1 MSEPEVPAHKDDAAS
16 GDVPAMM
23 VSGYALGATGFE
35 RLAFISKE
43 NGIVLPA
50 GSFKEVVHFLWAT
63 DQKAAFLVCLL
74 LAADERVHVRAD
86 LAVAMPQY
94 HKAIFRI
101 LSADF
106 ALSVRAAIAAN
117 AITPTDMLLHLAS
130 DKDELVRFAVAST
143 ERAGK
148 PALSLLCE
156 DKSPVVKT
164 RAYATLARL
173 EKNKEV

>member
-1 MSEPEVPAHKDDAAS
+1 MSEPERPAYKDDASS
-16 GDVPAMM
+16 GDVPSMM
-23 VSGYALGATGFE
+23 VSGYALGATSLE
-35 RLAFISKE
+35 RLAVISSE
-43 NGIVLPA
+43 NGIVLPT
-50 GSFKEVVHFLWAT
+50 GSFKEAVHFLWAT

-74 LAADERVHVRAD
+74 LAADERVHMRAD

-117 AITPTDMLLHLAS
+117 VITPADMLLHLAS

-148 PALSLLCE
+148 SALSLLCE
-156 DKSPVVKT
+156 DHSPVVKT
-164 RAYATLARL
+164 RANATLALL
-173 EKNKEV
+173 EKKKDM